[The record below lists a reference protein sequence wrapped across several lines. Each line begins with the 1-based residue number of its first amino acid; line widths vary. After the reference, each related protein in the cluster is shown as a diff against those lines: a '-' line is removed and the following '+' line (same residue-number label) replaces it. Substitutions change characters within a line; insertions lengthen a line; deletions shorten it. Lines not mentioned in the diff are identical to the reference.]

1 MVSDELDEMSPNKVL
16 WSVVCGTLSDIIA
29 AWLVVKFLQ
38 SKGSGPKGAQEEIRE
53 VKDKQDNPNNTAD
66 KLREEKDKRF
76 DKGAGEQEEMHY

>member
-1 MVSDELDEMSPNKVL
+1 M
-16 WSVVCGTLSDIIA
+16 
-29 AWLVVKFLQ
+29 KFLQ

-76 DKGAGEQEEMHY
+76 DKGAGEHEEMHY